1 VVIPAIVA
9 RYRSGVRRLA
19 VAVLT
24 LAVAPAAAAKVPPP
38 TKFHVVFPRQ
48 VVQRDRQQSC
58 AVGAPKS
65 VRIPGPK
72 SVVASEKKAVVAC
85 EQPPRVNV
93 VNAAG
98 TLLGALRP

>member
-1 VVIPAIVA
+1 
-9 RYRSGVRRLA
+9 VRRLA
-19 VAVLT
+19 VAVLI

-38 TKFHVVFPRQ
+38 AKLHVVFPRQ
-48 VVQRDRQQSC
+48 VVQKDRQHSC

-72 SVVASEKKAVVAC
+72 TAVDAAKKAVVAC

>member
-1 VVIPAIVA
+1 M
-9 RYRSGVRRLA
+9 LA
-19 VAVLT
+19 

-38 TKFHVVFPRQ
+38 TKLHVIFPRQ
-48 VVQRDRQQSC
+48 VVQRDRQHSC

-72 SVVASEKKAVVAC
+72 AVTDSEKKAVVAC
-85 EQPPRVNV
+85 EQPPRVTV